1 MSRRKRGKR
10 RNRRGVKS
18 AAALLRKAERD
29 RIADEAKHDRTR
41 QRRFERAF
49 LSRDLPD
56 SKAARADASDRG
68 RQVSATVTRVDAP
81 TRRERQIA
89 AVNVAAAMLPRKS
102 GWLRKLLWAIF
113 RNGSD
118 REQTMA
124 ELRLSKSSYWW
135 GVNFFLKFYSGQ

>member
-1 MSRRKRGKR
+1 MSRKRGKR
-10 RNRRGVKS
+10 RNRRGVKR
-18 AAALLRKAERD
+18 AAALLRKAEHNRQ
-29 RIADEAKHDRTR
+29 ADEARHDHTR
-41 QRRFERAF
+41 QREFERRF

-56 SKAARADASDRG
+56 SKAARADASDAG
-68 RQVSATVTRVDAP
+68 RLVEATIARLDAP

-89 AVNVAAAMLPRKS
+89 ALNAAAAKLPRKS

-124 ELRLSKSSYWW
+124 ELGIPKRTYWW
-135 GVNFFLKFYSGQ
+135 GVNFFLKFYSNQ

>member
-1 MSRRKRGKR
+1 MSRRR
-10 RNRRGVKS
+10 RKHRRVKS
-18 AAALLRKAERD
+18 AAALLRKAEHD
-29 RIADEAKHDRTR
+29 RLVNEAKHDQTH
-41 QRRFERAF
+41 QRRFERGF

-56 SKAARADASDRG
+56 SKAARADASDGG
-68 RQVSATVTRVDAP
+68 RQTAATFARLDAS

-89 AVNVAAAMLPRKS
+89 ALNAAAAKLPRKS

-118 REQTMA
+118 RERTMA
-124 ELRLSKSSYWW
+124 ELHIPKRTYWW